1 MTPIELDSVRAKRLR
16 EQLPEAL
23 YESGR
28 SQVSVRVPKEGEE
41 RFPTVVRAAD
51 VLLAIVR
58 EAA

>member
-1 MTPIELDSVRAKRLR
+1 
-16 EQLPEAL
+16 
-23 YESGR
+23 
-28 SQVSVRVPKEGEE
+28 VSVRVPREGKD

>member
-1 MTPIELDSVRAKRLR
+1 LR
-16 EQLPEAL
+16 EELPEAV

-28 SQVSVRVPKEGEE
+28 SQVSVRVPHEGEE
-41 RFPTVVRAAD
+41 RFPSVVRAAD